1 MGVAGVRLR
10 AAAVVL
16 AAAAAFTAPGPVA
29 AAETPDVVGGGLL
42 GSKGTVRGRGTPQLP
57 PVSAQ
62 GFLLADA
69 DTGVVLAARNAH
81 GRFLPAS
88 TMKMLTAVTLLP
100 ELDLRRRYTATHTD
114 ANIEGS
120 KVGIVAGQPYELGKL
135 MEAMLVVS
143 GNDAA
148 HALAAANG
156 GMAKTVRQMNATA
169 KRLQAYDT
177 GARNTSGLDAPGQV
191 TSPYDLALIAR
202 EGMRMPAFRKYSAQ
216 LRGYMPAPGGKRF
229 EIYNHNKLLTRY
241 PGAIG
246 VKTGYTMKARQTY
259 VGAARR
265 GGRTLIVTL
274 LKSETLYPDAIG
286 LLDWGFEAGTRATPV
301 GRLVDPVPPRQP
313 AEERADRSRDL
324 VTAAPAAPVPVIR
337 RGDGRAGRGY
347 VPVAGGVA
355 AAGGGLMLLRRRA
368 VRRRRRGY
376 RSNGNAPRL
385 NLPIK

>member
-1 MGVAGVRLR
+1 MGWAGLR
-10 AAAVVL
+10 MRAAVVAV
-16 AAAAAFTAPGPVA
+16 AAATAFTGPIA
-29 AAETPDVVGGGLL
+29 AAETPDVVGGGRL
-42 GSKGTVRGRGTPQLP
+42 GSKGTVSGRGTPKLP

-62 GFLLADA
+62 GWLLADA
-69 DTGVVLAARNAH
+69 DTGAVLAARNAH

-100 ELDLRRRYTATHTD
+100 ELDLSARYAATEAD

-120 KVGIVAGQPYELGKL
+120 KVGIVAGERYRLDKL

-143 GNDAA
+143 GNDSA

-177 GARNTSGLDAPGQV
+177 AARNTSGLDAPGQL

-202 EGMRMPAFRKYSAQ
+202 EGLRMPQFRKYSVQ

-246 VKTGYTMKARQTY
+246 VKTGYTLKARQTY

-274 LKSETLYPDAIG
+274 LKSETLYPDAIA
-286 LLDWGFEAGTRATPV
+286 LLDWGFKAGAAAAPV
-301 GRLVDPVPPRQP
+301 GRLVDPVPADQP
-313 AEERADRSRDL
+313 AEERADRSRT
-324 VTAAPAAPVPVIR
+324 VPIAAPPAEVPVIR
-337 RGDGRAGRGY
+337 SPGGRSGRGY
-347 VPVAGGVA
+347 VPLAGGLA
-355 AAGGGLMLLRRRA
+355 AAGGLVLLRRRSL
-368 VRRRRRGY
+368 RRRRGY
-376 RSNGNAPRL
+376 VGNGTAPRL
-385 NLPIK
+385 NLPIR